1 MFPVLTLT
9 LTFEQAKTLQGM
21 ERHPSVEGLR
31 SRSSP
36 EGWRLPSVEG
46 LRSRASPQG
55 GRRPSVEGM
64 RARLVSLGDDGD
76 EANIEVQIVKGQ
88 SPRLQQHEQQIE
100 LLENELDEMDERF
113 EKQEGRLNLLQVYRN
128 LKAIS
133 IRSPPSYAP
142 SAASSSLR

>member
-1 MFPVLTLT
+1 MY
-9 LTFEQAKTLQGM
+9 QAKALQGM
-21 ERHPSVEGLR
+21 QHQAEFLQGMQRRLSVEGLR

-36 EGWRLPSVEG
+36 ESGRRLSVEG
-46 LRSRASPQG
+46 PRSRASPQG

-88 SPRLQQHEQQIE
+88 SPRFQQHEQQIE

-113 EKQEGRLNLLQVYRN
+113 EKQEGRLNILQV
-128 LKAIS
+128 
-133 IRSPPSYAP
+133 
-142 SAASSSLR
+142 

>member
-1 MFPVLTLT
+1 MLTLT
-9 LTFEQAKTLQGM
+9 LTLEQAKTWQAM
-21 ERHPSVEGLR
+21 QRRPSTEGLR

-55 GRRPSVEGM
+55 RRRPSVEGM

-88 SPRLQQHEQQIE
+88 SPQLQQHEQQIE
-100 LLENELDEMDERF
+100 LLEHELDEMDERF
-113 EKQEGRLNLLQVYRN
+113 EKQEGRLNILQV
-128 LKAIS
+128 
-133 IRSPPSYAP
+133 
-142 SAASSSLR
+142 

>member
-1 MFPVLTLT
+1 MCKAVGSHEASVPVLTLT
-9 LTFEQAKTLQGM
+9 LTLEQAKTWQGVQ
-21 ERHPSVEGLR
+21 RRPSVEGLR

-55 GRRPSVEGM
+55 RRRPSVEGM
-64 RARLVSLGDDGD
+64 RARLVSLGDDGG

-88 SPRLQQHEQQIE
+88 SPQLQQHEQQIE

-113 EKQEGRLNLLQVYRN
+113 EKQEERLNILQV
-128 LKAIS
+128 
-133 IRSPPSYAP
+133 
-142 SAASSSLR
+142 